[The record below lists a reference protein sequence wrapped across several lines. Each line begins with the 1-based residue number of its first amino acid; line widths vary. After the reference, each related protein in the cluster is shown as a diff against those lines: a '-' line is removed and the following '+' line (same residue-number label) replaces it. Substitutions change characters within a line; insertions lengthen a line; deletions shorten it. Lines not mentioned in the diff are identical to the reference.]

1 MPAITVKARIMTTER
16 LHAIV
21 RGEVQG
27 VFFRAN
33 TQQRAAELSLTGWV
47 MNRKDGGVE
56 VVAEGER
63 EPLERLLGWLR
74 HGPPAASVEKVD
86 SEWGEATGEF
96 PGFEVRYA

>member
-1 MPAITVKARIMTTER
+1 MAAR

-21 RGEVQG
+21 HGAVQG

-56 VVAEGER
+56 VMAEGEH
-63 EPLERLLGWLR
+63 EPLERLLGWLQ
-74 HGPPAASVEKVD
+74 HGPPAASVEKVE
-86 SEWGEATGEF
+86 SEWQTATGEF
-96 PGFEVRYA
+96 SGFEVRYA